1 MSKKL
6 HNDEL
11 SLDIINYLKKHE
23 NTSQRALAGNLKV
36 SIGSVN
42 YCLRALIDKG
52 FIKVKNFRKSNN
64 KLSYAYILTPMG
76 IAKKLSLTKMF
87 LKRKQIEY
95 EKLQKEIY
103 LLKREIKSEKNNIDY

>member
-6 HNDEL
+6 YNDEL
-11 SLDIINYLKKHE
+11 SLDIIKYLKKNE
-23 NTSQRALAGNLKV
+23 NTSQRVLAGNLKV

-42 YCLRALIDKG
+42 YCLKALIDKG

-64 KLSYAYILTPMG
+64 KLSYAYILTPVG
-76 IAKKLSLTKMF
+76 IAKKLSLTKKF
-87 LKRKQIEY
+87 LKRKQTEY

-103 LLKREIKSEKNNIDY
+103 LLKQEIKSEENNID